1 MSKRKTNQ
9 AAKIIANATQNT
21 KSAPQLAPLV
31 DNNIRLGSANPR
43 SRRSTTPRNRRT
55 TPRRSK
61 TLSPVAKNKP
71 KRASDTSFLDRLAK
85 RTAKARRPRTAGPIV
100 CSASGRWS
108 RPGGGKF
115 STAKPKTETDWIIKR
130 SKETPGPGQYSP
142 KYVRKNRAVMI
153 SDANPKSEVDLIML
167 RSKETPGPSE
177 YQPKAI
183 GRKKGLKIS
192 DARPKSE
199 LDWIIHRSISTPG

>member
-1 MSKRKTNQ
+1 
-9 AAKIIANATQNT
+9 
-21 KSAPQLAPLV
+21 
-31 DNNIRLGSANPR
+31 
-43 SRRSTTPRNRRT
+43 
-55 TPRRSK
+55 
-61 TLSPVAKNKP
+61 
-71 KRASDTSFLDRLAK
+71 
-85 RTAKARRPRTAGPIV
+85 
-100 CSASGRWS
+100 
-108 RPGGGKF
+108 
-115 STAKPKTETDWIIKR
+115 
-130 SKETPGPGQYSP
+130 
-142 KYVRKNRAVMI
+142 MI